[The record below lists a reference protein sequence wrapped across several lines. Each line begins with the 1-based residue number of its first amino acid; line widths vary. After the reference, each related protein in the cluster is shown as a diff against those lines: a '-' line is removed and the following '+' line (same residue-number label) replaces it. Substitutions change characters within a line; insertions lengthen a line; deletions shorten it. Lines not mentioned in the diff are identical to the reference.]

1 MQPTIETLQGEL
13 LALRCH
19 IAALMELQPL
29 QSQLRFRAKL
39 ESASLLLR
47 PCQRGERQDGFD
59 QAVTALAV
67 KRQAGRT
74 SEHPQMREADPQ

>member
-13 LALRCH
+13 LALSCH

-39 ESASLLLR
+39 ESAVLLVR
-47 PCQRGERQDGFD
+47 PCQRGARQDGFD
-59 QAVTALAV
+59 QVVTALAV
-67 KRQAGRT
+67 KRQPVSKETTGTEHRAG
-74 SEHPQMREADPQ
+74 

>member
-19 IAALMELQPL
+19 IAALMEVQPL

-39 ESASLLLR
+39 ESACLLVR
-47 PCQRGERQDGFD
+47 PCQRGARQDGFD
-59 QAVTALAV
+59 QVVTSLAV
-67 KRQAGRT
+67 KRQPASMETTGTEHRAG
-74 SEHPQMREADPQ
+74 